1 MKQMLIAL
9 MVLAAVAPLA
19 AEKLAD
25 FTEGMG
31 RVSVWSPPREV
42 VAQPKA
48 EVVDDAGVASGKALK
63 VMTSKPTA
71 GSKFTRYDVVLKLD
85 EGQAAKAAAKNI
97 AFDVW
102 IGDAKAFGWGLVFF
116 FKAKRGAEH
125 IAKTI
130 ITSKTFTAGQ
140 WCHFKVP
147 VSELKNSKNTGITLD
162 EAGLLVLTFFYY
174 APVEIRV
181 ANIEFA
187 E

>member
-1 MKQMLIAL
+1 MKKILVAL
-9 MVLAAVAPLA
+9 MALAAVAPLA

-25 FTEGMG
+25 FADGMG
-31 RVSVWSPPREV
+31 RVSVCSPMREV

-63 VMTSKPTA
+63 VTTSELA
-71 GSKFTRYDVVLKLD
+71 EGRKFSRYDVVVKLD
-85 EGQAAKAAAKNI
+85 EGQAANAAAKNI

-102 IGDAKAFGWGLVFF
+102 IGDPKAFGWGGVFF
-116 FKAKRGAEH
+116 FKAKRGQGH
-125 IAKTI
+125 IAKTL
-130 ITSKTFTAGQ
+130 KRNVFTTGK
-140 WCHFKVP
+140 WCHFNIP
-147 VSELKNSKNTGITLD
+147 VSELKNPKASVITLD
-162 EAGLLVLTFFYY
+162 EAGMLVLTFFYY